1 MISKSPTFIVT
12 ALFTVAIII
21 LLLDVNTQFFL
32 LTNEVGALFADEMW
46 IIITV
51 FGNRPFALLLL
62 FIFFWRHLDLLR
74 AALVA
79 ALISLLIVVSMK
91 ALIAFAR
98 PYDVL
103 DSTSFYFIGVK
114 ATTYAFPSGHTA
126 AAFAILGS
134 IGFYF
139 RRNGLIM
146 FLFLLASLVGVS
158 RIMLGLHWP
167 IDILVGAAL
176 GWMCAWLSL
185 SLIQANFFR
194 DTNIWNYV
202 TYGIYLLM
210 AGYLLWAGSEYKVA
224 FWLVEIVAAIALLV
238 AISALIWLLKGG
250 NKKPI
255 CMSGWLTKD

>member
-1 MISKSPTFIVT
+1 MIIKSPTFIVT
-12 ALFTVAIII
+12 ALFTVAITI
-21 LLLDVNTQFFL
+21 LLLDINTQLFL
-32 LTNEVGALFADEMW
+32 LINKIGALFADELW
-46 IIITV
+46 IVITL
-51 FGNRPFALLLL
+51 FGNRLFALLLL
-62 FIFFWRHLDLLR
+62 FILFWRHLDLLR
-74 AALVA
+74 VALVA

-91 ALIAFAR
+91 SLIAFAR

-103 DSTSFYFIGVK
+103 DATNFYFIGIK

-139 RRNGLIM
+139 RRNGITISL
-146 FLFLLASLVGVS
+146 FLFAFLIGIS

-185 SLIQANFFR
+185 SLIQAHFFR

-202 TYGIYLLM
+202 TYGIYLLI
-210 AGYLLWAGSEYKVA
+210 AGYLFWAGSEYKA
-224 FWLVEIVAAIALLV
+224 TFWLVKIISAIAILV
-238 AISALIWLLKGG
+238 AIGALIWLLKGG
-250 NKKPI
+250 NKKPVCI
-255 CMSGWLTKD
+255 SGWLTKD

>member
-1 MISKSPTFIVT
+1 MISKSPTFVVT
-12 ALFTVAIII
+12 ALFTVAITI
-21 LLLDVNTQFFL
+21 LLLDINTQFFL
-32 LTNEVGALFADEMW
+32 LTNKVGALFADEIW

-51 FGNRPFALLLL
+51 FGNRMFALLLL
-62 FIFFWRHLDLLR
+62 FILFWRHLALLR
-74 AALVA
+74 VALVA
-79 ALISLLIVVSMK
+79 ALMSLLMVLSIKS
-91 ALIAFAR
+91 LIAFAR

-103 DSTSFYFIGVK
+103 DPTSFYFISVE

-126 AAFAILGS
+126 AAFAIFGS

-139 RRNGLIM
+139 RTNKVMI
-146 FLFLLASLVGVS
+146 FLFLFASLIGVS

-176 GWMCAWLSL
+176 GWICAWLSL

-194 DTNIWNYV
+194 DANIWNYV
-202 TYGIYLLM
+202 TYCIYLLM
-210 AGYLLWAGSEYKVA
+210 AGYLFSTESEHEAV
-224 FWLVEIVAAIALLV
+224 FWLVKIVAAIALLV
-238 AISALIWLLKGG
+238 AIGALIWLLKGG